1 MRRKA
6 AMSEELK
13 DQYEKQLRRIKRFVR
28 QATKRGYDFP
38 DTAIPKRPKTI
49 TEASVRKAASLTP
62 DVLYKKATYTKNTG
76 EVITGLEGRK
86 HERQQAAI
94 KAAETRRASKPSSL
108 SYGNTVK
115 QSLTPKTKS
124 KSKSKRPSKSNPRQ
138 LPKAKKAKKTPAPS
152 SSTDKGKG
160 NGKKKDKKTP
170 QDRFYESGDK
180 KKGSRKEPVDRAEKV
195 LGNVLETLEDMI
207 NQWSPSSNW
216 SNSLSIVKTKDKNL
230 AKAILNSAI
239 MQQGREQVA
248 KNCEKYAAEII
259 PMLEEILYASGSKEG
274 NFKDGRTQVN
284 FDIIRF
290 QSMLLDR
297 ATTPEENWELVD
309 IMESFVN
316 EEADEDTEQYYA
328 GYTTTLHTETDSEYD
343 TDLTDNPYSFS

>member
-1 MRRKA
+1 MKRKA

-62 DVLYKKATYTKNTG
+62 DVLYKRATYTKNTG

-108 SYGNTVK
+108 TYGNTVK
-115 QSLTPKTKS
+115 QSITPKTKS
-124 KSKSKRPSKSNPRQ
+124 KSKSKRPSKPNPRQ
-138 LPKAKKAKKTPAPS
+138 LPKSKRTKKTPSPS
-152 SSTDKGKG
+152 SSTGKG

-180 KKGSRKEPVDRAEKV
+180 KKGSRKEPVGRAEKV
-195 LGNVLETLEDMI
+195 LGNVLETLEYMI
-207 NQWSPSSNW
+207 NQWLPSSNW

-297 ATTPEENWELVD
+297 ATTPEENLELVD
-309 IMESFVN
+309 VMESFVD
-316 EEADEDTEQYYA
+316 EEADEDTWQYYA
-328 GYTTTLHTETDSEYD
+328 GYTTTLHTEADSEYD
-343 TDLTDNPYSFS
+343 TDLTDNPHSFS

>member
-1 MRRKA
+1 MKALPDSQGFPFNRRRENVKRTA

-108 SYGNTVK
+108 SYGKTVK

-124 KSKSKRPSKSNPRQ
+124 KSKSKRPSKPNPRQ
-138 LPKAKKAKKTPAPS
+138 IPKTKKAKKTP
-152 SSTDKGKG
+152 
-160 NGKKKDKKTP
+160 
-170 QDRFYESGDK
+170 QDRYYESGDK

-195 LGNVLETLEDMI
+195 LENVLETLEDMI
-207 NQWSPSSNW
+207 TQWSPSSNW

-309 IMESFVN
+309 VMESFVD

-328 GYTTTLHTETDSEYD
+328 GYTTTLHTETDSKYD
-343 TDLTDNPYSFS
+343 TNLTDKPYSFS

>member
-1 MRRKA
+1 MKRKA

-49 TEASVRKAASLTP
+49 TEASVRKAESLTP

-115 QSLTPKTKS
+115 QSLAPKTKS
-124 KSKSKRPSKSNPRQ
+124 KSKSKRPSKPNPRQ
-138 LPKAKKAKKTPAPS
+138 LPKTKKAKKTPAPS
-152 SSTDKGKG
+152 SSTGKGK
-160 NGKKKDKKTP
+160 GKKKDKKTP

-180 KKGSRKEPVDRAEKV
+180 KKGSRKEPVDKTEKV
-195 LGNVLETLEDMI
+195 LGNVLEQLEEMI
-207 NQWSPSSNW
+207 RMWSPSDRNW
-216 SNSLSIVKTKDKNL
+216 STSLSIVKTKDKNL
-230 AKAILNSAI
+230 AQAMINSAI
-239 MQQGREQVA
+239 LQQGREQVA
-248 KNCEKYAAEII
+248 KNCEKHAEEII
-259 PMLEEILYASGSKEG
+259 PLLEEILYASGSKEG

-309 IMESFVN
+309 VMESFVD
-316 EEADEDTEQYYA
+316 EEADEDTEQYYS
-328 GYTTTLHTETDSEYD
+328 GYTTTLHTETDSDYD
-343 TDLTDNPYSFS
+343 TDLTDNPILF

>member
-1 MRRKA
+1 MKLKA

-13 DQYEKQLRRIKRFVR
+13 DQYEKQIRRIKRFVR
-28 QATKRGYDFP
+28 RATKRGYDFP

-108 SYGNTVK
+108 SYGNIVK
-115 QSLTPKTKS
+115 QPLTPKTKS
-124 KSKSKRPSKSNPRQ
+124 KSKSKRPSKPNQRQ
-138 LPKAKKAKKTPAPS
+138 IPKTKKP
-152 SSTDKGKG
+152 
-160 NGKKKDKKTP
+160 KKTP

-180 KKGSRKEPVDRAEKV
+180 KKGSRKEPVDRTEKV
-195 LGNVLETLEDMI
+195 LGNVFETLENMI

-216 SNSLSIVKTKDKNL
+216 STSLTIVKTKDKNL

-309 IMESFVN
+309 VMESFVN

-328 GYTTTLHTETDSEYD
+328 GYTTTLHTDTDSTYD

>member
-1 MRRKA
+1 MKRKA
-6 AMSEELK
+6 AISEELK

-124 KSKSKRPSKSNPRQ
+124 KSKSKRPSKPNPRQ
-138 LPKAKKAKKTPAPS
+138 LPKTKKAKKTPAPS
-152 SSTDKGKG
+152 SNTGKGK
-160 NGKKKDKKTP
+160 GKKKDKKTP
-170 QDRFYESGDK
+170 QDRYYESGDK
-180 KKGSRKEPVDRAEKV
+180 KKGSRKEPIDRTDVV
-195 LGNVLETLEDMI
+195 LENVLATLEEMI
-207 NQWSPSSNW
+207 RAWQPLPNWTPS
-216 SNSLSIVKTKDKNL
+216 LVIIKTKDKNL

-239 MQQGREQVA
+239 VQIGRVLVA
-248 KNCEKYAAEII
+248 SNCEKHAEEII
-259 PMLEEILYASGSKEG
+259 PLLEEILYGSGSKEG

-284 FDIIRF
+284 ADIIAF

-297 ATTPEENWELVD
+297 PTTPEENWELVD
-309 IMESFVN
+309 VMESFVD

-328 GYTTTLHTETDSEYD
+328 GYTTTLHTDTDSEYD